1 MVQWLR
7 LCTSTAEGMSLIP
20 DWELRSLMPPGTAK
34 ICFKKLK
41 ITFSLKDLIYKVRSI
56 EYRERPVYHRSIYL
70 KVINKLKTIK

>member
-20 DWELRSLMPPGTAK
+20 DWELRFLMPLGTAK

-41 ITFSLKDLIYKVRSI
+41 ITFSLKDLINKVRSI
-56 EYRERPVYHRSIYL
+56 EYRERPVYHRSKYL
-70 KVINKLKTIK
+70 KVVNKLKIIK